1 LNTFLW
7 ILQIILAV
15 KFLSIAVTHGGR
27 QGRPKMAAGI
37 TRMGP
42 YARPLLYAVAA
53 FSVAASVGLVLP
65 AVPGIPGWTAPAAA
79 VLAAMNLLSLFLHR
93 MCREKPNL
101 IPNLVL
107 LAMAAFTAY
116 GRWFLAPL

>member
-1 LNTFLW
+1 
-7 ILQIILAV
+7 
-15 KFLSIAVTHGGR
+15 
-27 QGRPKMAAGI
+27 
-37 TRMGP
+37 
-42 YARPLLYAVAA
+42 
-53 FSVAASVGLVLP
+53 LVLP